1 MSTSEVPLQ
10 QQKKELPPLRE
21 LPFMTPWYGPKA
33 LAQTGLRDF
42 ISRVFGSYAD
52 QRIMQAA
59 VDVIP
64 PDILVRRYDYSE
76 PNPEDVNQRV
86 EQDAE
91 GALWIDYCAD
101 TGDGFDST
109 YAVASMLA
117 AETLEV
123 TTPTGETQSLP
134 AGRILLL
141 GGDQAYPYASITEYK
156 RRFLTPFGLTT
167 WHENPA
173 TAPLRRKMF
182 ILPGNHDWYDGLAA
196 FDELFCSRRD
206 GVSKGRVIGPWQC
219 RQHRSYWAIQL
230 PDNWWIWGL
239 DIQLTASVDVGQIQ
253 YFNAV
258 SQHMEN
264 VGGQPNIVL
273 CIATPSWHLGAET
286 GSFEAYSGNL
296 QRILNVAF
304 EKGRVCAVV
313 AGDDHHY
320 ARYFNKDHRLNL
332 ITSGGGGAYLA
343 PTHQLHRD
351 IEVPWMT
358 MPGGTPH
365 RLRFTTHGSPSTD
378 DASVANERRAPR
390 PESLFPRR
398 RVSRRL
404 AWLTLLFGLWNP
416 SFCLGLGIF
425 YWLMYW
431 FYTTAEVRPLGAPP
445 ESLKVPIVT
454 ALRDGGFGLE
464 WTDRIYYMLAAG
476 QAQPMFAG
484 FALLIWV
491 MLYFFLAGSKR
502 RVLRVIE
509 ATAHWMLH
517 MLAMSLLVQVILL
530 SNLGKLLGSDV
541 FRVTANSVAMIAMGS
556 VVAGLIISIYLFFG
570 CRVFKTHA
578 DNGFSSIRI
587 AGYKNFL
594 RFRITKDSLTIYPIG
609 LVRVPSRA
617 GWREPAAEER
627 KAGIVAGYVP
637 RLKMKP
643 RLIEGPI
650 VIRPSDIKD
659 IE

>member
-1 MSTSEVPLQ
+1 MAAKEV
-10 QQKKELPPLRE
+10 PPLRE

-59 VDVIP
+59 VDVMP
-64 PDILVRRYDYSE
+64 PDVLAARYDYSE
-76 PNPEDVNQRV
+76 PNPNDVNQRV
-86 EQDAE
+86 EPDKD

-109 YAVASMLA
+109 YAVASLLA
-117 AETLEV
+117 ADTLEV
-123 TTPTGETQSLP
+123 ATPTGEGLSLP

-141 GGDQAYPYASITEYK
+141 GGDQAYPYASVTEYK
-156 RRFLTPFGLTT
+156 RRFLTPFSLTS
-167 WHENPA
+167 WHEEPA
-173 TAPLRRKMF
+173 TAPPRRKMF

-196 FDELFCSRRD
+196 FDELFCTRRD
-206 GVSKGRVIGPWQC
+206 GVSAGRVIGPWQC

-258 SQHMEN
+258 SKRMTGVVE
-264 VGGQPNIVL
+264 GQPKIIL
-273 CIATPSWHLGAET
+273 CIATPSWHVGDET

-296 QRILNVAF
+296 QRILNLAF
-304 EKGRVCAVV
+304 DKGRVCAVV

-343 PTHQLHRD
+343 PTHQLHRK
-351 IEVPWMT
+351 IHVPWMSSD
-358 MPGGTPH
+358 GSKPH
-365 RLRFTTHGSPSTD
+365 KLLFTFDGSPSTD
-378 DASVANERRAPR
+378 DDSVKNERRAPR
-390 PESLFPRR
+390 PEALFPRR

-404 AWLTLLFGLWNP
+404 SWLTLLFPLWNP
-416 SFCLGLGIF
+416 SFCLGIGVF

-431 FYTTAEVRPLGAPP
+431 FYTTADVRPIDAPANAP
-445 ESLKVPIVT
+445 KIPIVT
-454 ALRDGGFGLE
+454 ALRDNGFWLE
-464 WTDRIYYMLAAG
+464 PIDRIYYMLSAG
-476 QAQPMFAG
+476 QAQPIFAAV
-484 FALLIWV
+484 ALFIWGL
-491 MLYFFLAGSKR
+491 LYFFLAGAKR
-502 RVLRVIE
+502 PVLRVIE
-509 ATAHWMLH
+509 ATAHWLLH
-517 MLAMSLLVQVILL
+517 MMAMAFLVQVILFG
-530 SNLGKLLGSDV
+530 NPGGMINNDI
-541 FRVTANSVAMIAMGS
+541 FRVTVNSLSMIAMGAI
-556 VVAGLIISIYLFFG
+556 VAGIIISIYLFFG

-594 RFRITKDSLTIYPIG
+594 RFRITKDSLTIYPVG

-617 GWREPAAEER
+617 GWREPSKAEL
-627 KAGIVAGYVP
+627 KAGVVAGYVP
-637 RLKMKP
+637 RFKIKP

-650 VIRPSDIKD
+650 VIRPSDIRD
-659 IE
+659 LV

>member
-10 QQKKELPPLRE
+10 QQKKDLPPLRE

-76 PNPEDVNQRV
+76 PNPKDVNQRV

-156 RRFLTPFGLTT
+156 RRFLTPFDLTT

-206 GVSKGRVIGPWQC
+206 RVSKGRVIGPWQC

-258 SQHMEN
+258 SQHMEK
-264 VGGQPNIVL
+264 VGGQPKIIL
-273 CIATPSWHLGAET
+273 CIATPSWQLGAET

-351 IEVPWMT
+351 IDVPWMT
-358 MPGGTPH
+358 MPGARRTSC
-365 RLRFTTHGSPSTD
+365 GSPPTARRRPTTSRSRTSAAPRVPNLCFRGGACRGAWLGSPCSLGCGIPAS
-378 DASVANERRAPR
+378 ASVSEFSTGSCTGSTRPPR
-390 PESLFPRR
+390 SGH
-398 RVSRRL
+398 S
-404 AWLTLLFGLWNP
+404 
-416 SFCLGLGIF
+416 
-425 YWLMYW
+425 
-431 FYTTAEVRPLGAPP
+431 
-445 ESLKVPIVT
+445 
-454 ALRDGGFGLE
+454 ALR
-464 WTDRIYYMLAAG
+464 RS
-476 QAQPMFAG
+476 P
-484 FALLIWV
+484 
-491 MLYFFLAGSKR
+491 
-502 RVLRVIE
+502 
-509 ATAHWMLH
+509 
-517 MLAMSLLVQVILL
+517 
-530 SNLGKLLGSDV
+530 
-541 FRVTANSVAMIAMGS
+541 
-556 VVAGLIISIYLFFG
+556 
-570 CRVFKTHA
+570 
-578 DNGFSSIRI
+578 
-587 AGYKNFL
+587 
-594 RFRITKDSLTIYPIG
+594 
-609 LVRVPSRA
+609 
-617 GWREPAAEER
+617 
-627 KAGIVAGYVP
+627 P
-637 RLKMKP
+637 RY
-643 RLIEGPI
+643 R
-650 VIRPSDIKD
+650 S
-659 IE
+659 